1 MICAAWI
8 VIKKLFS
15 AMYYGLFQN
24 VDGLHT
30 KAGSAPLT
38 ELHGTNWTVK
48 CIRCQKHQE
57 HRDDFQVR
65 TEEDSVGQ

>member
-1 MICAAWI
+1 
-8 VIKKLFS
+8 
-15 AMYYGLFQN
+15 MYYGLFQN